1 MADQPK
7 QKEEGFKVVDR
18 RHFTAEGER
27 RQDVVEEEIQKP
39 GEATAGGK
47 AKAPQAPPSE
57 REARKQATPREPS
70 LVEEARRSVP
80 AADFSALVASLYRS
94 AVALLGGFA
103 DPETGQAIVDLDGAR
118 HMIDLIDVL
127 AEKTAG
133 NLTQEEAR
141 MLREVK
147 AELKLAYLN
156 VANATAQA
164 LKEKAKTHRYKILQN

>member
-27 RQDVVEEEIQKP
+27 RQDLVEEEIQKP
-39 GEATAGGK
+39 SDSTAGAKTK
-47 AKAPQAPPSE
+47 AQ
-57 REARKQATPREPS
+57 QATPREAS
-70 LVEEARRSVP
+70 GVEAARGSVP

-118 HMIDLIDVL
+118 HMIDLVDVL
-127 AEKTAG
+127 AEKTSG

-156 VANATAQA
+156 VSNATAQA
-164 LKEKAKTHRYKILQN
+164 LKEQAKTQS